1 MWTLKMEELDEDARM
16 IVQAVHLRMLKR
28 LKDQLKTTGK
38 EAAEKEAAEKLTD
51 GEKEAVAAE

>member
-28 LKDQLKTTGK
+28 LKDQLKMARK
-38 EAAEKEAAEKLTD
+38 EAAEKEAVEKEAD
-51 GEKEAVAAE
+51 GEEEAVAAE